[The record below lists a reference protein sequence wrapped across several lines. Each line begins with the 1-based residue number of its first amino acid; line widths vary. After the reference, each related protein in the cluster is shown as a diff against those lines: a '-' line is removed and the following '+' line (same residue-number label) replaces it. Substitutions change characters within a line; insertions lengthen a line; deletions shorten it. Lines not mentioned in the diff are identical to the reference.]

1 MAGRLVLLVCNFPSE
16 KKMVQVPKPFKLWID
31 EKLAHF
37 GIDVTIAD
45 VLFNHIDKTLQTLC
59 GDGIL

>member
-1 MAGRLVLLVCNFPSE
+1 MAGSLVLLVCNFPSK

-37 GIDVTIAD
+37 GVDVTIVD
-45 VLFNHIDKTLQTLC
+45 VLFNRIDKTLQILC
-59 GDGIL
+59 GDDIS